1 MSKKLFAEDLWN
13 QITKEVSSLI
23 NDDKSLE
30 SFFKRNIL
38 DFTNIKD
45 SIAFIISNKLSS
57 DDLSLDDINSNIEE
71 AVSDKKIILALEKDI
86 NAIFFKDPACNYFFQ
101 PLLFFKGFHSIQ
113 SYRVA
118 NYWRDKKLALSLYI
132 QSKISEMFNVDI
144 HPNCKIGSGIMI
156 DHASGVVIGETAEV
170 GDNCSIFHG
179 VTLGGIG
186 SEKSKR
192 HPKVG
197 EGTLLSANSIILGNI
212 TIGDNVKIGA
222 GSVVLENIPD
232 NSTAV
237 GIPAKVIN

>member
-1 MSKKLFAEDLWN
+1 MEKELLAEDLWN

-23 NDDKSLE
+23 DDDKSLE
-30 SFFKRNIL
+30 SFFTKNIL

-57 DDLSLDDINSNIEE
+57 DDLASDDININFKE
-71 AVSDKKIILALEKDI
+71 AFSDKNLILALERDI
-86 NAIFFKDPACNYFFQ
+86 NAIVFKDPACNYFFQ
-101 PLLFFKGFHSIQ
+101 PLLFFKGFHSLQ

-118 NYWRDKKLALSLYI
+118 NYWYDKKLALSFYI
-132 QSKISEMFNVDI
+132 QSKVSEIFNVDI

-186 SEKSKR
+186 SKRGKR
-192 HPKVG
+192 HPRVG
-197 EGTLLSANSIILGNI
+197 TNTLLSANSIILGNI
-212 TIGDNVKIGA
+212 AIGDNVKIGA